1 MNILVTGGAG
11 YIGSVCVEELI
22 NQKHTVVVT
31 DNLQEGHRASVL
43 TEAIFYEGDFGDKAL
58 LRQIFKTHAIDVVIH
73 FAADALVGLSM
84 TDPQRFFINNVV
96 NGMNLLEVMK
106 EHGCKRIIF
115 SSTAA
120 TFGEPEYTPIDEKH
134 PQKPINPYG
143 ESKLMFEKILDW
155 YHSAYDFRFNSF
167 RYFNA
172 GGASER
178 LGEDH
183 NPETHLIPLVLQ
195 KALEMSK
202 QHEASGK
209 HVNGTLNI
217 FGNDYPTNDGT
228 CIRDYIHVVDL
239 AQAHILAL
247 ENLDGRPNAKY
258 NLGNAKGFSVL
269 EVIKTAKKVTG
280 VDIPYTVSDRRP
292 GDPAILIAS
301 SDSAVEELG
310 IKPKYP
316 ELEAIIET
324 AWRWKLKHPKGY

>member
-11 YIGSVCVEELI
+11 YIGSVCVEGLI
-22 NQKHTVVVT
+22 NQKHTVNVI
-31 DNLQEGHRASVL
+31 DNLQKGHRESVL
-43 TEAIFYEGDFGDKAL
+43 PEAIFYEGDSGDKVL
-58 LRQIFKTHAIDVVIH
+58 LRQIFNDHAIDAVIH
-73 FAADALVGLSM
+73 FAADSLVGHSV
-84 TDPQRFFINNVV
+84 TCPQQYFKNNVV
-96 NGMNLLEVMK
+96 NGISLLEVMK

-172 GGASER
+172 AGASER

-195 KALEMSK
+195 KALEVSK
-202 QHEASGK
+202 QHEASSK
-209 HVNGTLNI
+209 LRNGTLKV
-217 FGNDYPTNDGT
+217 FGNDYPTKDGT

-247 ENLDGRPNAKY
+247 DNLDRHPNAKY
-258 NLGNAKGFSVL
+258 NLGNGKGFSVL
-269 EVIKTAKKVTG
+269 EVIETARKVTG

-292 GDPAILIAS
+292 GDPATLIAS
-301 SDSAVEELG
+301 SDLAVKELG

-324 AWRWKLKHPKGY
+324 AWRWKHKNPEGY

>member
-11 YIGSVCVEELI
+11 YIGSVCVENLI
-22 NQKHTVVVT
+22 NQKHSVIVI
-31 DNLQEGHRASVL
+31 DNLQKGHRESVL
-43 TEAIFYEGDFGDKAL
+43 PEAIFYEGDSGDKAL
-58 LRQIFKTHAIDVVIH
+58 LRQIFNDHAIDAVIH
-73 FAADALVGLSM
+73 FAADSLVGLSV
-84 TDPQRFFINNVV
+84 TDPQQYFKNNVV
-96 NGMNLLEVMK
+96 NGINLLEIMK

-172 GGASER
+172 AGASER

-195 KALEMSK
+195 KALEVSK

-209 HVNGTLNI
+209 YVNGTLNV
-217 FGNDYPTNDGT
+217 FGSDYPTKDGT

-247 ENLDGRPNAKY
+247 ENLDSRPNAKY
-258 NLGNAKGFSVL
+258 NLGNGKGFSVL
-269 EVIKTAKKVTG
+269 EVIETSKKVTG
-280 VDIPYTVSDRRP
+280 VDIPYRISDRRS
-292 GDPAILIAS
+292 GDPATLIAS
-301 SDSAVEELG
+301 SDLAVKELG
-310 IKPKYP
+310 IKPEFP
-316 ELEAIIET
+316 ELETIIET
-324 AWRWKLKHPKGY
+324 AWKWKLKNPEGY

>member
-22 NQKHTVVVT
+22 NQKHTVVVV

-43 TEAIFYEGDFGDKAL
+43 TEAIFYEGDFGDKVL
-58 LRQIFKTHAIDVVIH
+58 LRKIFNTHVIDAVIH
-73 FAADALVGLSM
+73 FAADALVGFSM
-84 TDPQRFFINNVV
+84 TDPQRFFKNNVV
-96 NGMNLLEVMK
+96 NGISLLEVMK

-155 YHSAYDFRFNSF
+155 YQSAYDFSFNSF

-172 GGASER
+172 AGASEK

-195 KALEMSK
+195 KALEVSK
-202 QHEASGK
+202 QYEVSSK
-209 HVNGTLNI
+209 NGNGALNV
-217 FGNDYPTNDGT
+217 FGNDYPTKDGT

-239 AQAHILAL
+239 AQAHILAMD
-247 ENLDGRPNAKY
+247 NLDRHPNAKY
-258 NLGNAKGFSVL
+258 NLGNGKGFSVI
-269 EVIKTAKKVTG
+269 EVIDTAKKVTG
-280 VDIPYTVSDRRP
+280 VDIPYTVSDRRQ

-301 SDSAVEELG
+301 SDLVIKKLN
-310 IKPKYP
+310 IKPKFP
-316 ELEAIIET
+316 ELEKIIET
-324 AWRWKLKHPKGY
+324 AWRWKLKNPEGY